1 MISFGLLS
9 VCHEDGTVA
18 YDYKGC
24 GNVVEV
30 FMSDEG
36 KNEASAVLAL
46 HMTRNGQIMS
56 VYSRITDHCKI
67 ALL

>member
-1 MISFGLLS
+1 M
-9 VCHEDGTVA
+9 HEDDNVA
-18 YDYKGC
+18 CDYKGC

-36 KNEASAVLAL
+36 KNEAFAVLAL

-56 VYSRITDHCKI
+56 VYSRSTNHCKI